1 MLDPVLNTDVERE
14 WSALYNNAKL
24 PKFKT
29 KIQNK
34 YEEEIFDNFLFKEI
48 ETFLYELDAYTELKY
63 GKKYRC
69 YEWGQSKNTIAP
81 SELMKDSVEGSFG
94 KLNTDAV
101 DKNTIEVLMDIN
113 FLVKQE
119 IRSIEEKYKHY
130 KKQNKLKQ
138 EIDEHDNMKKIM
150 IESWVTI

>member
-1 MLDPVLNTDVERE
+1 MR
-14 WSALYNNAKL
+14 
-24 PKFKT
+24 
-29 KIQNK
+29 
-34 YEEEIFDNFLFKEI
+34 
-48 ETFLYELDAYTELKY
+48 
-63 GKKYRC
+63 
-69 YEWGQSKNTIAP
+69 
-81 SELMKDSVEGSFG
+81 DSVEGSFG